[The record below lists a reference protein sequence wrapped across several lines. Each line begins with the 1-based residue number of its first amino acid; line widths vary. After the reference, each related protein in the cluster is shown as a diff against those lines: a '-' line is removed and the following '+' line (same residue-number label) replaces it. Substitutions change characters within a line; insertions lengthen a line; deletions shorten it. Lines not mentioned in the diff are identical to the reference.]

1 MDIRQ
6 LRYFITV
13 AEHLNFTKA
22 ANQLYV
28 AQSAISHQ
36 IADLEEQVGVKLF
49 IRNKRSV
56 QLTPA
61 GAVFLKEAME
71 IVEKTSGAIE
81 KAKQTDAG
89 VIGNLSIGFLSVHVR
104 SFLPG
109 VIKRFRE
116 LYPKVELHLN
126 HFPSKMLK
134 EALEEGEIDIAL
146 TQPTGLHRIEEI
158 EIRTVAK
165 ERYCI
170 VMNENHP
177 LASRKTIKLV
187 DLETEPFIIHN
198 RHDSPIGSY
207 DFIVHLCEQNGLTP
221 RIVSQP
227 RFVDTVPVLVESE
240 IGISILP
247 KSFEAVSSPSLRFIE
262 IDGMEGHDFELVMAW
277 KKNNLNPSISMFLDV
292 LAESNS
298 KTMNFKKC

>member
-1 MDIRQ
+1 MTSEDPMDIRQ
-6 LRYFITV
+6 LLYFITV

-61 GAVFLKEAME
+61 GAVFLKDAME

-89 VIGNLSIGFLSVHVR
+89 VIGSISIGFLSVHVR
-104 SFLPG
+104 SFLPE

-116 LYPKVELHLN
+116 LYPKVDLQLN

-134 EALEEGEIDIAL
+134 EALEEGELDIAF
-146 TQPTGLHRIEEI
+146 TQPSGLNRIEEI
-158 EIRTVAK
+158 EIQTVAK
-165 ERYCI
+165 DKYCI
-170 VMNENHP
+170 VMHKNHP
-177 LASRKTIKLV
+177 LANRKTIKLV
-187 DLETEPFIIHN
+187 DLATEPFIIHN

-227 RFVDTVPVLVESE
+227 RFVDTVPILVESE
-240 IGISILP
+240 MGISILP
-247 KSFEAVSSPSLRFIE
+247 KSFEAVSSPTLRFIE
-262 IDGMEGHDFELVMAW
+262 IDGLEGHDFELVMAW
-277 KKNNLNPSISMFLDV
+277 KKNNLNPSISLFLDV
-292 LAESNS
+292 LCI
-298 KTMNFKKC
+298 K

>member
-1 MDIRQ
+1 MRAKMDIRQ
-6 LRYFITV
+6 LRYFIAV

-49 IRNKRSV
+49 TRNKRSV

-61 GAVFLKEAME
+61 GSVFLKEAIE

-89 VIGNLSIGFLSVHVR
+89 IIGSLSIGFLSVHVR
-104 SFLPG
+104 SFLPDL
-109 VIKRFRE
+109 VKMFRE

-134 EALEEGEIDIAL
+134 ETLEEGDLDLAFTL
-146 TQPTGLHRIEEI
+146 PAGLNRIEEI
-158 EIRTVAK
+158 EIQTVVR
-165 ERYCI
+165 EPYCI
-170 VMNENHP
+170 VMHKNHP
-177 LASRKTIKLV
+177 LSSHKKIKL
-187 DLETEPFIIHN
+187 LELANEPFIIHN
-198 RHDSPIGSY
+198 RQASPVGSY
-207 DFIVHLCEQNGLTP
+207 DFIVHLCEQSGFTP
-221 RIVSQP
+221 RIVNQP

-247 KSFEAVSSPSLRFIE
+247 KSFEAISSSSLRFVE
-262 IDGMEGHDFELVMAW
+262 IDGVKDSDCELVLAW
-277 KKNNLNPSISMFLDV
+277 KKNNLNPSIQLFLNV
-292 LAESNS
+292 LKSIMSDASL
-298 KTMNFKKC
+298 

>member
-13 AEHLNFTKA
+13 AEYLNFTKA

-61 GAVFLKEAME
+61 GSVFLKEAIE

-81 KAKQTDAG
+81 KAQQTDSG
-89 VIGNLSIGFLSVHVR
+89 VIGSLSIGFLSVHVR
-104 SFLPG
+104 SFLPK

-134 EALEEGEIDIAL
+134 ESLEEGELDIAL
-146 TQPTGLHRIEEI
+146 TQPSGLHRIEEI
-158 EIRTVAK
+158 EIQTVAK
-165 ERYCI
+165 EKYCI
-170 VMNENHP
+170 VMHKNHP
-177 LASRKTIKLV
+177 LANYKKIKLP
-187 DLETEPFIIHN
+187 DLATEPFIIHN
-198 RHDSPIGSY
+198 RHDSPVGSY
-207 DFIVHLCEQNGLTP
+207 DFIVHLCEQSGLTP

-227 RFVDTVPVLVESE
+227 RFVDTVPILVESE

-262 IDGMEGHDFELVMAW
+262 IDGLEGHDFELVMAW
-277 KKNNLNPSISMFLDV
+277 KKNNLNPSISLFLNILSEMNV
-292 LAESNS
+292 L
-298 KTMNFKKC
+298 T

>member
-13 AEHLNFTKA
+13 AEYLNFTKA

-61 GAVFLKEAME
+61 GSVFLKEAIE

-81 KAKQTDAG
+81 KAQQTDSG
-89 VIGNLSIGFLSVHVR
+89 VIGSLSIGFLSVHVR
-104 SFLPG
+104 SFLPE

-134 EALEEGEIDIAL
+134 ESLEEGELDIAL
-146 TQPTGLHRIEEI
+146 TQPSGLHRIEEI
-158 EIRTVAK
+158 EIQTVAK
-165 ERYCI
+165 EKYCI
-170 VMNENHP
+170 VMHKNHP
-177 LASRKTIKLV
+177 LANNKKIKLA
-187 DLETEPFIIHN
+187 DLATEPFIIHN
-198 RHDSPIGSY
+198 RHDSPVGSY
-207 DFIVHLCEQNGLTP
+207 EFIVHLCEQSGLTP

-227 RFVDTVPVLVESE
+227 RFVDTVPILVESE

-262 IDGMEGHDFELVMAW
+262 IDGLEGHDFELVMAW
-277 KKNNLNPSISMFLDV
+277 KKNNLNPSISLFLNILSEMNV
-292 LAESNS
+292 L
-298 KTMNFKKC
+298 T

>member
-36 IADLEEQVGVKLF
+36 IADLEEQIGVKLF

-89 VIGNLSIGFLSVHVR
+89 VIGSLSVGFLSVHVR
-104 SFLPG
+104 SFLPE
-109 VIKRFRE
+109 VIRRFRE
-116 LYPKVELHLN
+116 LYPKVDPHLN
-126 HFPSKMLK
+126 HYPSKMLK

-158 EIRTVAK
+158 EIQTVAK

-170 VMNENHP
+170 VMHENHP
-177 LASRKTIKLV
+177 LASRDTIKLV
-187 DLETEPFIIHN
+187 DLATEPFIIHN

-227 RFVDTVPVLVESE
+227 RFVDTVPILVESE
-240 IGISILP
+240 MGISILP

-262 IDGMEGHDFELVMAW
+262 IDGLEGHDFELVMAW

-292 LAESNS
+292 LTESNQ
-298 KTMNFKKC
+298 KTMN

>member
-1 MDIRQ
+1 VRANMDIRQ

-36 IADLEEQVGVKLF
+36 IADLEDQLGVKLF

-61 GAVFLKEAME
+61 GSVFLKEAIE

-89 VIGNLSIGFLSVHVR
+89 VIGSLAIGFLSVHVR
-104 SFLPG
+104 SFLPE

-116 LYPKVELHLN
+116 IHPKVELHLN
-126 HFPSKMLK
+126 HYPSKMLK
-134 EALEEGEIDIAL
+134 EALEQGELDLAFTL
-146 TQPTGLHRIEEI
+146 PSGLNRIEEI
-158 EIRTVAK
+158 EIQPVAK
-165 ERYCI
+165 EPYCI
-170 VMNENHP
+170 VMHKNHP
-177 LASRKTIKLV
+177 LANNQRIKLTE
-187 DLETEPFIIHN
+187 LAQEPFIIHN

-207 DFIVHLCEQNGLTP
+207 DFIVNLCEQGGFTP
-221 RIVSQP
+221 TIVSQP

-240 IGISILP
+240 MGISILP
-247 KSFEAVSSPSLRFIE
+247 KSFEALSSPWLRFVE
-262 IDGMEGHDFELVMAW
+262 IDGLRDQDFELVIAW
-277 KKNNLNPSISMFLDV
+277 KKNNLNPSIQAFLNV
-292 LAESNS
+292 LTSIND
-298 KTMNFKKC
+298 

>member
-81 KAKQTDAG
+81 KAQQTDAG
-89 VIGNLSIGFLSVHVR
+89 VIGSLSIGFLSVHVR
-104 SFLPG
+104 GFLPE
-109 VIKRFRE
+109 VIKRFRL

-126 HFPSKMLK
+126 HYPSKMLK
-134 EALEEGEIDIAL
+134 EALEEGELDIAL
-146 TQPTGLHRIEEI
+146 TQPSGLHRIEEI
-158 EIRTVAK
+158 EIQTVAK

-170 VMNENHP
+170 VMNKNHP
-177 LASRKTIKLV
+177 LANHPKIRLA
-187 DLETEPFIIHN
+187 DLATEPFIIHN

-227 RFVDTVPVLVESE
+227 RFVDTVPILVEAE
-240 IGISILP
+240 MGISILP

-262 IDGMEGHDFELVMAW
+262 IDGLEGHDFELVAAW
-277 KKNNLNPSISMFLDV
+277 KKKNLNPSISIFLEV
-292 LAESNS
+292 LANEE
-298 KTMNFKKC
+298 FII

>member
-13 AEHLNFTKA
+13 AEYLNFTKA

-36 IADLEEQVGVKLF
+36 IADLEQQLGVKLF

-61 GAVFLKEAME
+61 GSVFLKEAIE
-71 IVEKTSGAIE
+71 ILEKTSGAIE

-89 VIGNLSIGFLSVHVR
+89 VIGSLSIGFLSVHVR
-104 SFLPG
+104 SFLPN
-109 VIKRFRE
+109 VIKQFRE
-116 LYPKVELHLN
+116 IHPKVELYLN

-134 EALEEGEIDIAL
+134 ESLEEGEIDIAL
-146 TQPTGLHRIEEI
+146 TLPAGLDRIEEI
-158 EIRTVAK
+158 EIQSVAR
-165 ERYCI
+165 EPYCI
-170 VMNENHP
+170 VMHKNHP
-177 LASRKTIKLV
+177 LSGHKKIKLSE
-187 DLETEPFIIHN
+187 LANEPFIIHN
-198 RHDSPIGSY
+198 RHASPVGSY
-207 DFIVHLCEQNGLTP
+207 DFIVHLCEQSGFTP
-221 RIVSQP
+221 RIVNQP

-247 KSFEAVSSPSLRFIE
+247 KSFEAVSSSSLCFVE
-262 IDGMEGHDFELVMAW
+262 IDGAVDSDCELVIAW
-277 KKNNLNPSISMFLDV
+277 KKNNLNPSIQLFLDV
-292 LAESNS
+292 LEENIITTI
-298 KTMNFKKC
+298 KN

>member
-13 AEHLNFTKA
+13 AEYLNFTKA

-36 IADLEEQVGVKLF
+36 IADLEQQLGVKLF

-61 GAVFLKEAME
+61 GSVFLKEAIE

-89 VIGNLSIGFLSVHVR
+89 VIGSLSIGFLSVHVR
-104 SFLPG
+104 RFLPN
-109 VIKRFRE
+109 VIKQFRE
-116 LYPKVELHLN
+116 THPNVELFLN
-126 HFPSKMLK
+126 HLPSKMLK

-146 TQPTGLHRIEEI
+146 TLPAGLDRIEEI
-158 EIRTVAK
+158 EIQSVTR
-165 ERYCI
+165 EPYCI
-170 VMNENHP
+170 VMHKNHP
-177 LASRKTIKLV
+177 LSGHKKIKLSE
-187 DLETEPFIIHN
+187 LAKEPFIIHN
-198 RHDSPIGSY
+198 RHASPVGSY
-207 DFIVHLCEQNGLTP
+207 DFIVHLCEQSGFTP

-227 RFVDTVPVLVESE
+227 RFVDTVPILVESE

-247 KSFEAVSSPSLRFIE
+247 KSFEVVSSPSLRFVE
-262 IDGMEGHDFELVMAW
+262 IDGTVDSDCELVLAW
-277 KKNNLNPSISMFLDV
+277 KKNNLNPSIQLFLDV
-292 LAESNS
+292 LE
-298 KTMNFKKC
+298 KEILTHIG

>member
-36 IADLEEQVGVKLF
+36 IADLEEQIGVKLF

-61 GAVFLKEAME
+61 GSVFLKEAME

-89 VIGNLSIGFLSVHVR
+89 LIGSLSIGFLSVHVR
-104 SFLPG
+104 SFLPE

-134 EALEEGEIDIAL
+134 EALEEGELDIAF
-146 TQPTGLHRIEEI
+146 TQPSGLHRIEEI
-158 EIRTVAK
+158 EIQTVANEK
-165 ERYCI
+165 YCI
-170 VMNENHP
+170 VMHKNHP
-177 LASRKTIKLV
+177 FANRKTIRLAE
-187 DLETEPFIIHN
+187 LATEPFIIHN

-227 RFVDTVPVLVESE
+227 RFVDTVPILVESE
-240 IGISILP
+240 MGISILP
-247 KSFEAVSSPSLRFIE
+247 KSFEAVSSPTLRFIE
-262 IDGMEGHDFELVMAW
+262 IDGLEGHDFELVMAW
-277 KKNNLNPSISMFLDV
+277 KKNNLNPSISLFLDV
-292 LAESNS
+292 LGI
-298 KTMNFKKC
+298 K

>member
-71 IVEKTSGAIE
+71 IVEKTSGAIA

-89 VIGNLSIGFLSVHVR
+89 LIGSLSIGFLSVHVR
-104 SFLPG
+104 SFLPQ
-109 VIKRFRE
+109 VIKQFRE

-126 HFPSKMLK
+126 HYPSKMLK
-134 EALEEGEIDIAL
+134 ESLEEGEIDIAL
-146 TQPTGLHRIEEI
+146 TQPSGLDRIEEI
-158 EIRTVAK
+158 EIKTVAK

-170 VMNENHP
+170 VMHKTHP
-177 LASRKTIKLV
+177 LANNKKIKLEG
-187 DLETEPFIIHN
+187 LAKEPFIIHN

-227 RFVDTVPVLVESE
+227 RFVDTVPILVESE
-240 IGISILP
+240 LGISILP

-262 IDGMEGHDFELVMAW
+262 IDGLEGHDFELVMAW
-277 KKNNLNPSISMFLDV
+277 KKNNLNPSISLFLNV
-292 LAESNS
+292 LAESSSVN
-298 KTMNFKKC
+298 NG

>member
-13 AEHLNFTKA
+13 AEYLNFTKA

-61 GAVFLKEAME
+61 GSVFLKEAIE

-81 KAKQTDAG
+81 KAQQTDSG
-89 VIGNLSIGFLSVHVR
+89 VIGSLSIGFLSVHVR
-104 SFLPG
+104 SFLPE

-134 EALEEGEIDIAL
+134 ESLEEGELDIAL
-146 TQPTGLHRIEEI
+146 TQPSGLHRIEEI
-158 EIRTVAK
+158 EIQTVAK
-165 ERYCI
+165 EKYCI
-170 VMNENHP
+170 VMHNNHP
-177 LASRKTIKLV
+177 LANYKKIKLP
-187 DLETEPFIIHN
+187 DLATEPFIIHN
-198 RHDSPIGSY
+198 RHDSPVGSY
-207 DFIVHLCEQNGLTP
+207 DFIVHLCEQSGLTP

-227 RFVDTVPVLVESE
+227 RFVDTVPILVESE

-262 IDGMEGHDFELVMAW
+262 IDGLEGHDFELVMAW
-277 KKNNLNPSISMFLDV
+277 KKNNLNPSISLFLNILSEMNV
-292 LAESNS
+292 L
-298 KTMNFKKC
+298 T

>member
-13 AEHLNFTKA
+13 AEYLNFTKA

-61 GAVFLKEAME
+61 GSVFLKEAIE

-81 KAKQTDAG
+81 KAQQTDSG
-89 VIGNLSIGFLSVHVR
+89 VIGSLSIGFLSVHVR
-104 SFLPG
+104 SFLPK

-134 EALEEGEIDIAL
+134 ESLEEGELDIAL
-146 TQPTGLHRIEEI
+146 TQPSGLNRIEEI
-158 EIRTVAK
+158 EIQTVAK
-165 ERYCI
+165 EKYCI
-170 VMNENHP
+170 VMHKNHP
-177 LASRKTIKLV
+177 LANYKKIKLP
-187 DLETEPFIIHN
+187 DLATEPFIIHN
-198 RHDSPIGSY
+198 RHDSPVGSY
-207 DFIVHLCEQNGLTP
+207 DFIVHLCEQSGLTP

-227 RFVDTVPVLVESE
+227 RFVDTVPILVESE

-262 IDGMEGHDFELVMAW
+262 IDGLEGHDFELVMAW
-277 KKNNLNPSISMFLDV
+277 KKNNLNPSISLFLNILSEMNV
-292 LAESNS
+292 L
-298 KTMNFKKC
+298 T